1 MAAVFSAVFGTI
13 VQVQAVPDPTEDL
26 STLINEGLQ
35 PNSTKPQ
42 LIAQVWSQL
51 NTQELSLAT
60 GDRQASLAS
69 ATPPQLSITQLNP
82 QQQLIAQ
89 VWSQLNTQQLSL
101 AKGDRQASL
110 ASATPPQLSIT
121 QLNPQQQLIA
131 QVWSQLNTQQL
142 SLATGDRQASLAS
155 ATPPQLSI
163 TQLNPQQQLIAQVWS
178 QLNTQE
184 LSLATGDKP
193 LGRGSQRTSNIL
205 NFNDWSKTEVS
216 IQTSGR
222 PQVIAQNW
230 TDIDLQNLSLA
241 EPTNNFKF
249 VPDVTEEIP
258 SQPQRKPVINPPDK
272 REIAARLALEQV
284 QIISPAPGVILDE
297 NHNDRVT
304 IQYPSNTL
312 VKLKVNGTE
321 LDDSSVV
328 QQQLDKKSKLIT
340 QTWQGAK
347 LRNGKNVI
355 SAIATRDGFDGQ
367 TSREVMVQD
376 SATLANSIQPP
387 TDTTAESERD
397 SESASTPQPNTDNAK
412 SDSENPVKILSPA
425 ANSILDRIYSSVV
438 IQYPEGASIIMQVNG
453 KSVDSAQVGNT
464 IVNSATGLVTQ
475 TWYGIIFS
483 SGVNTLSV
491 LSTTD
496 GTNYSETSIKVTV
509 PGRPEAIAVET
520 VESEIPADGRAVTTV
535 NGQYIDS
542 FGTTTP
548 WNQVIT
554 LKSSAGEFIGT
565 DLEPD
570 EPGFQVKP
578 VDGKFT
584 AQLQA
589 GYDAKIVNILAR
601 SGELEAYTQIKF
613 KTTLRETPLLTG
625 FADIRIGARG
635 TNYYDSYRD
644 FLPLD
649 EDNGTEFDF
658 TAAGFILGSI
668 GQWSY
673 RGAFNSDRGID
684 EEDNR
689 QNRLFG
695 TYGSNEP
702 EYPVYGDN
710 SSSEVTTPSI
720 DNVYLRL
727 ERNPKVEFADPDY
740 FMWGDYSTEEFSTES
755 QEFTAIARQLHG
767 FKSNYNLGNFQI
779 SALYANNIEGFQRD
793 AIAPDGTSGFYFLS
807 RRLII
812 PGSED
817 VYIELTPLY
826 DPGNVVFRQRL
837 VLGTDYEI
845 DYDRGTILFS
855 DPVLSTDVDDNGNIL
870 VRRIVTNYQ
879 FETEG
884 SDSSLIAG
892 RGRFHIERNP
902 NRPSWVGAS
911 FVSEDR
917 GDQDFLL
924 WGFDS
929 YFSLGNWGNLT
940 AEYAESDNQ
949 TVFADAQGSAYRLEG
964 EVRFNNNIYARA
976 YYQQADEGFSNNAT
990 LSFIPGQTRYGSQI
1004 QAQVAESTNLRF
1016 AYEHQDNE
1024 GVAGRPLDELEE
1036 FLEVGTEPIPG
1047 SILDNTLDSITA
1059 GVEQQIGSVDLG
1071 VDLIWRNR
1079 TDNQSPETLDTTS
1092 TQLRSRLSVPIAQ
1105 RVNFHA
1111 FNDLTLSDNTD
1122 AVYSD
1127 RLGFG
1132 LDWEIFSGLSLVA
1145 NQQWF
1150 TNGNLAGES
1159 LTSIGLQGQY
1169 EPWTNGRISARYN
1182 LTSSAD
1188 GINNVGAI
1196 GLQQKISVAPGLDV
1210 DLNYENTFNGL
1221 DTTGSGVRFAQP
1233 YTVGQSTSAL
1243 GFTKG
1248 SSYSVGITYNDNP
1261 NFTADAQWQHS
1272 DRNNGGNTV
1281 WSAGIRGK
1289 LSSAL
1294 TALLDYNQASSAN
1307 QTFDIGTTR
1316 NLRLGLAYRD
1326 LERDNFNALLRY
1338 EYEEDGGI
1346 IPETLLIG
1354 EGTGTQEHLFGLEAV
1369 YAPSW
1374 RWEFYGK
1381 YAFRNSKTF
1390 ISDDFVGESNISL
1403 GQLRA
1408 TFRLNYHFDLVAEG
1422 RAIWQPSANYT
1433 ETGWLLE
1440 AGYYLTPE
1448 IRLSAGYVFGSADDE
1463 DFTGTR
1469 SAGGPYVGM
1478 TLKLNS
1484 ILDGFGQHRAP
1495 TLPEGVTVEEI
1506 ETTEE
1511 ELDSA
1516 NELEKI
1522 ETTNEVDKI
1531 ETTEKEE
1538 IETNEVEELNP
1549 TNRLDRLETTNE
1561 LEELEINQLEKLD
1574 PINVELLEEASELEG
1589 IGD

>member
-1 MAAVFSAVFGTI
+1 MIRTSLKNNLSLQLVSFMAAVFSTVFGTAM
-13 VQVQAVPDPTEDL
+13 QVQAVPDSIEDL
-26 STLINEGLQ
+26 SSPINNGLLDFTEPQ
-35 PNSTKPQ
+35 LLAQLWSELNTQELSLDLGDRQIDSPIPPQLSVIQLDPQQQ
-42 LIAQVWSQL
+42 LIAQLWSELDTQELSLDLGDRQIDSPIPPQLSVTQLDPQQQLIAQLWSELDTQELSLDLGDRQIDSPIPPQLSVTQLDPQQQLIAQLWSELDTQELSLDLGDRQIDSPIPPQLSVIQLDPQQQLIAQLWSEL

-60 GDRQASLAS
+60 GDRSL
-69 ATPPQLSITQLNP
+69 
-82 QQQLIAQ
+82 
-89 VWSQLNTQQLSL
+89 
-101 AKGDRQASL
+101 
-110 ASATPPQLSIT
+110 
-121 QLNPQQQLIA
+121 
-131 QVWSQLNTQQL
+131 
-142 SLATGDRQASLAS
+142 
-155 ATPPQLSI
+155 
-163 TQLNPQQQLIAQVWS
+163 
-178 QLNTQE
+178 
-184 LSLATGDKP
+184 
-193 LGRGSQRTSNIL
+193 NIL
-205 NFNDWSKTEVS
+205 NFQGINTEEIS
-216 IQTSGR
+216 IISDR
-222 PQVIAQNW
+222 PQIITQW
-230 TDIDLQNLSLA
+230 TELDTQNLSLA
-241 EPTNNFKF
+241 EPSGNSRF
-249 VPDVTEEIP
+249 VPDVTEDIP
-258 SQPQRKPVINPPDK
+258 PQPQKKPIINPPDK

-297 NHNDRVT
+297 NHSDRVT
-304 IQYPSNTL
+304 IQYPANTV
-312 VKLKVNGTE
+312 VKLEVNGTE
-321 LDDSSVV
+321 LDNSSVV
-328 QQQLDKKSKLIT
+328 QQQLDKKRKLVT
-340 QTWQGAK
+340 QTWQGAE

-355 SAIATRDGFDGQ
+355 SAIATRDGFDRE
-367 TSREVMVQD
+367 TSREVMVKD
-376 SATLANSIQPP
+376 STTLANSVETPQTSD
-387 TDTTAESERD
+387 TDTTPKSDRPAES
-397 SESASTPQPNTDNAK
+397 APANNAN
-412 SDSENPVKILSPA
+412 SDSDSVKILSPA
-425 ANSILDRIYSSVV
+425 ADSILDRIYSSVI
-438 IQYPEGASIIMQVNG
+438 IQYPEGASVIMQVNG

-464 IVNSATGLVTQ
+464 QVNSATGLVIQ

-496 GTNYSETSIKVTV
+496 GTNYTETSINVTV
-509 PGRPEAIAVET
+509 PGRPEAIAIET
-520 VESEIPADGRAVTTV
+520 VESEIPADGQAITTV
-535 NGQYIDS
+535 EGAYIDS

-554 LKSSAGEFIGT
+554 LKSSAGEFLGT

-584 AQLQA
+584 ADLQA
-589 GYDAKIVNILAR
+589 GYDAKMVNILAR
-601 SGELEAYTQIKF
+601 SGNLEAYTQIKF

-625 FADIRIGARG
+625 YADIRIGARG

-649 EDNGTEFDF
+649 EDNGAEFDF
-658 TAAGFILGSI
+658 TAAGFIVGSI

-673 RGAFNSDRGID
+673 TGAFNSDRGID
-684 EEDNR
+684 EEDDR
-689 QNRLFG
+689 RDRLYR
-695 TYGSNEP
+695 TYGNNES

-740 FMWGDYSTEEFSTES
+740 FMWGDYGTEEFSTES
-755 QEFTAIARQLHG
+755 QEFTAITRQLHG
-767 FKSNYNLGNFQI
+767 FKSNYNLGNFQFN
-779 SALYANNIEGFQRD
+779 ALYANDIEGFQRD

-837 VLGTDYEI
+837 ILGTDYEI
-845 DYDRGTILFS
+845 DYDRGTLLFS
-855 DPVLSTDVDDNGNIL
+855 DPVLSTEVDDNGNIL
-870 VRRIVTNYQ
+870 VRRIVTTYQ
-879 FETEG
+879 FESEG
-884 SDSSLIAG
+884 SDSNLIAG
-892 RGRFHIERNP
+892 RGRFHIERDP
-902 NRPSWVGAS
+902 DRPTWLGAS
-911 FVSEDR
+911 IVNEDR
-917 GDQDFLL
+917 GDQNFLL

-929 YFSLGNWGNLT
+929 YFSLGNWGNIT
-940 AEYAESDNQ
+940 AEYAHSDNE
-949 TVFADAQGSAYRLEG
+949 TIFADASGSAYRLEG
-964 EVRFNNNIYARA
+964 EVRFSSNIYARA
-976 YYQQADEGFSNNAT
+976 YYHRADEGFSNNAT
-990 LSFIPGQTRYGSQI
+990 LSFIPGQTRYGSQV
-1004 QAQVAESTNLRF
+1004 QAQVAEGTNLRF
-1016 AYEHQDNE
+1016 IYEHQDNE
-1024 GVAGRPLDELEE
+1024 GVAPRPLNELEE
-1036 FLEVGTEPIPG
+1036 FLELGTEPVPG
-1047 SILDNTLDSITA
+1047 SILDNSLDSITA
-1059 GVEQQIGSVDLG
+1059 GVEQQIGSADLG

-1079 TDNQSPETLDTTS
+1079 SDNQNPEPLDTTS
-1092 TQLRSRLSVPIAQ
+1092 TQLRSRLSVPIAE
-1105 RVNFHA
+1105 RINFHA

-1150 TNGNLAGES
+1150 TKGDLAGES
-1159 LTSIGLQGQY
+1159 LTSIGLQGEY

-1188 GINNVGAI
+1188 GIGNVGAI
-1196 GLQQKISVAPGLDV
+1196 GLQQKIAIAPGLDV
-1210 DLNYENTFNGL
+1210 DLNYENTFNGF
-1221 DTTGSGVRFAQP
+1221 DTTGSGTRFAQP
-1233 YTVGQSTSAL
+1233 YAVGQSTSAL
-1243 GFTKG
+1243 GFGEG
-1248 SSYSVGITYNDNP
+1248 STYSVGITYSDNP
-1261 NFTADAQWQHS
+1261 NFTADAQWQYS
-1272 DRNNGGNTV
+1272 DRNDGGNTV
-1281 WSAGIRGK
+1281 WSAGVTGK

-1307 QTFDIGTTR
+1307 QTYDIGTTR

-1346 IPETLLIG
+1346 IPETLLLG
-1354 EGTGTQEHLFGLEAV
+1354 SGTGTQEHLFGIEAV

-1390 ISDDFVGESNISL
+1390 ISNDFVGDSNISL

-1408 TFRLNYHFDLVAEG
+1408 TYRLNYHFDLVAEG
-1422 RAIWQPSANYT
+1422 RTIWQPSANYT
-1433 ETGWLLE
+1433 ETGFLLE

-1495 TLPEGVTVEEI
+1495 TLPEGVTEVEEVEKVEVEQLESTTEVEEI
-1506 ETTEE
+1506 EITE
-1511 ELDSA
+1511 
-1516 NELEKI
+1516 
-1522 ETTNEVDKI
+1522 
-1531 ETTEKEE
+1531 TEQ
-1538 IETNEVEELNP
+1538 
-1549 TNRLDRLETTNE
+1549 RLEPHVA
-1561 LEELEINQLEKLD
+1561 EEMEMEN
-1574 PINVELLEEASELEG
+1574 
-1589 IGD
+1589 